1 MSDALVNPS
10 NESPRQSP
18 PPHIASPSPTRSPP
32 PLPIPFPHAEIA
44 IDVDVDEEY
53 PTTPP
58 NRRPSP
64 QVYAPLS
71 PRSALAVLQAFG
83 TGGDVE
89 NLRRVAQITASSLT
103 TRTAAYE
110 ARIAALQA
118 ENDRLRTRTTPTP
131 IRHCT
136 SVCPQGFLPNGGR
149 LPHFY
154 VPYNGHRAPA
164 RYIRASPGDPSSAEG
179 TMGEP
184 GSKVY
189 AFELYATE
197 YPPPSEEDERPPPEP
212 LPEWFRD
219 LCHATFPHYRALLD
233 GSRGLEDWGL
243 TADIARYRATSE
255 RIQDLYTAQEGIEA
269 SITRLRESLDLVAF
283 RLGSARAGERL
294 GRYRNLV
301 DVVPS
306 SQHNNTRRRGRFCDQ
321 GRGRPQN

>member
-1 MSDALVNPS
+1 MLKKPGYLGVATLY
-10 NESPRQSP
+10 
-18 PPHIASPSPTRSPP
+18 
-32 PLPIPFPHAEIA
+32 L
-44 IDVDVDEEY
+44 
-53 PTTPP
+53 TTPP
-58 NRRPSP
+58 NRRPP
-64 QVYAPLS
+64 PPDQVHAPLS
-71 PRSALAVLQAFG
+71 PRSALVVLQAFG

-89 NLRRVAQITASSLT
+89 NLCRVAQITASSLT

-110 ARIAALQA
+110 AHIAALQA
-118 ENDRLRTRTTPTP
+118 ENNRLRTRTAPTP
-131 IRHCT
+131 VQHRT

-164 RYIRASPGDPSSAEG
+164 RYIWASPGDPSFAEG

-184 GSKVY
+184 GSEVY

-197 YPPPSEEDERPPPEP
+197 YPPPSKEDERPPPEL

-255 RIQDLYTAQEGIEA
+255 RIRDLYTTQEGIEA
-269 SITRLRESLDLVAF
+269 SITGLRESLDLVAF
-283 RLGSARAGERL
+283 RLGSTRAGERL
-294 GRYRNLV
+294 GHYCNLV

-321 GRGRPQN
+321 GHGWP

>member
-1 MSDALVNPS
+1 L
-10 NESPRQSP
+10 
-18 PPHIASPSPTRSPP
+18 
-32 PLPIPFPHAEIA
+32 LIPFPHAEIA
-44 IDVDVDEEY
+44 IDVDADEEY

-58 NRRPSP
+58 NRRASP

-103 TRTAAYE
+103 TRTVAYE
-110 ARIAALQA
+110 ARIAALQT
-118 ENDRLRTRTTPTP
+118 ENDRLRTRTAPTP
-131 IRHCT
+131 VQHRT

-149 LPHFY
+149 LPHLY

-164 RYIRASPGDPSSAEG
+164 RYIRASPGDASSAEG

-184 GSKVY
+184 GSEVY

-219 LCHATFPHYRALLD
+219 LCHTTFPHYRALLD

-255 RIQDLYTAQEGIEA
+255 RIRDLYAAQEGIEA
-269 SITRLRESLDLVAF
+269 SLTGLQESLDLVAF
-283 RLGSARAGERL
+283 RLGSAQAGERL
-294 GRYRNLV
+294 GRYCNLV
-301 DVVPS
+301 NVVPS
-306 SQHNNTRRRGRFCDQ
+306 SQHNNTRRRGRFVDQ

>member
-1 MSDALVNPS
+1 MSDASVNPS
-10 NESPRQSP
+10 NESPRQLP
-18 PPHIASPSPTRSPP
+18 PPHIASPSPTRSPS

-44 IDVDVDEEY
+44 IDVDADEEY
-53 PTTPP
+53 LMTPP
-58 NRRPSP
+58 NRRASP
-64 QVYAPLS
+64 QTYAPLS

-103 TRTAAYE
+103 SCTAAYE

-118 ENDRLRTRTTPTP
+118 ENDRLRTRTAPTP
-131 IRHCT
+131 VRHRT

-184 GSKVY
+184 GSEVY
-189 AFELYATE
+189 AFKLYATE

-219 LCHATFPHYRALLD
+219 LCHATFPHYHALLD
-233 GSRGLEDWGL
+233 GSQGSVAAALEPEL
-243 TADIARYRATSE
+243 A
-255 RIQDLYTAQEGIEA
+255 
-269 SITRLRESLDLVAF
+269 ES
-283 RLGSARAGERL
+283 RAG
-294 GRYRNLV
+294 
-301 DVVPS
+301 S
-306 SQHNNTRRRGRFCDQ
+306 
-321 GRGRPQN
+321 

>member
-18 PPHIASPSPTRSPP
+18 PPHIASPSPTRSPS
-32 PLPIPFPHAEIA
+32 PLPIAFPHAEIT
-44 IDVDVDEEY
+44 INVDVDEDY

-58 NRRPSP
+58 NRRPP
-64 QVYAPLS
+64 PPDQVYAPLS

-110 ARIAALQA
+110 AHIAALQA
-118 ENDRLRTRTTPTP
+118 ENDRLRTRTAPTP
-131 IRHCT
+131 IQHRT

-184 GSKVY
+184 RSEVY

-212 LPEWFRD
+212 LPEWFQD
-219 LCHATFPHYRALLD
+219 LCHATFPHYHALLD

-243 TADIARYRATSE
+243 TADIARYHATSE
-255 RIQDLYTAQEGIEA
+255 RIRDLYTAQEGIEA
-269 SITRLRESLDLVAF
+269 SLIGLQESLDLVAF
-283 RLGSARAGERL
+283 RLGSA
-294 GRYRNLV
+294 
-301 DVVPS
+301 
-306 SQHNNTRRRGRFCDQ
+306 
-321 GRGRPQN
+321 

>member
-1 MSDALVNPS
+1 MSDASVNPS

-18 PPHIASPSPTRSPP
+18 PPHITSPSPTRSPS

-44 IDVDVDEEY
+44 IDVDADKNY
-53 PTTPP
+53 PTT
-58 NRRPSP
+58 PSP

-89 NLRRVAQITASSLT
+89 TLRRVAQITASSLT
-103 TRTAAYE
+103 SRTVAYE

-118 ENDRLRTRTTPTP
+118 ENDRLRTRPSPTP
-131 IRHCT
+131 VRHRT
-136 SVCPQGFLPNGGR
+136 SVCPQGFLPNGRR

-164 RYIRASPGDPSSAEG
+164 RYIRASPGDPLSAEG

-184 GSKVY
+184 GSEVY

-197 YPPPSEEDERPPPEP
+197 YPPLSEEDERPPPKP

-233 GSRGLEDWGL
+233 GS
-243 TADIARYRATSE
+243 
-255 RIQDLYTAQEGIEA
+255 
-269 SITRLRESLDLVAF
+269 
-283 RLGSARAGERL
+283 
-294 GRYRNLV
+294 
-301 DVVPS
+301 
-306 SQHNNTRRRGRFCDQ
+306 
-321 GRGRPQN
+321 

>member
-1 MSDALVNPS
+1 MSDASVNPS

-18 PPHIASPSPTRSPP
+18 PPHIASPTRSLS
-32 PLPIPFPHAEIA
+32 PLPIPFPHAKIA
-44 IDVDVDEEY
+44 IDVDTDENY

-58 NRRPSP
+58 DRRPSS

-71 PRSALAVLQAFG
+71 PCSALAVLQAFG

-89 NLRRVAQITASSLT
+89 NLRRVAQITTSLLT

-110 ARIAALQA
+110 ARIATLQA
-118 ENDRLRTRTTPTP
+118 ENDQLRTRTAPTP
-131 IRHCT
+131 IRHRT
-136 SVCPQGFLPNGGR
+136 SVCPQGFLPNGRR
-149 LPHFY
+149 LLHFY

-164 RYIRASPGDPSSAEG
+164 RYIRASPGDASSAEG

-243 TADIARYRATSE
+243 TADIARYRTTSE
-255 RIQDLYTAQEGIEA
+255 RIRDLYAAQEGIEA
-269 SITRLRESLDLVAF
+269 SLTGLRESLDLVAF

-301 DVVPS
+301 DVIPS
-306 SQHNNTRRRGRFCDQ
+306 SQHNNTRRRGRFVDQ
-321 GRGRPQN
+321 GRGQPQN